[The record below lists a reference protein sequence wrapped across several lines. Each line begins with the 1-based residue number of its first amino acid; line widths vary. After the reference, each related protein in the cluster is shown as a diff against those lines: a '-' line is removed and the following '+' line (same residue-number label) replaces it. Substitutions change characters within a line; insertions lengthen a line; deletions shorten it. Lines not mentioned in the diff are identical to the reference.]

1 MGRPKKNPESVGV
14 LAERQHPD
22 GRRKI
27 KLRNSERAALEQ
39 RRLIE
44 GAVALFLDTEVGRTW
59 AEIAEELHI
68 SPQKLRDITKS
79 EEFERAYDLMFAEVG
94 HDPRYKAAQGALM
107 DLITP
112 AIAEL
117 RNIITSRGPSPA
129 TKVKAIELAL
139 KVAKLELKTPEDSDR
154 TDIMKWVFEHKAT
167 VTVPAE
173 FLDAAQKYGLENV
186 VEGQFQAEDDEV
198 DTPHLVSSNVE
209 RSIEAS

>member
-27 KLRNSERAALEQ
+27 KLRNSERAALEH

-117 RNIITSRGPSPA
+117 RSIITSRGPSPA

-198 DTPHLVSSNVE
+198 DTPLLVSSNVE